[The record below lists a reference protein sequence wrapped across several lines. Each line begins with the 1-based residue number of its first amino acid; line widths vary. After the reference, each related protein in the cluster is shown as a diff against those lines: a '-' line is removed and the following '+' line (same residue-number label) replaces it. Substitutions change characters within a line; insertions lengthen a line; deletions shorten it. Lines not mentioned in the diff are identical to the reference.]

1 MKTTVSTTFTLLLGI
16 LAGVAQ
22 ADLIRLNDGTTYEG
36 ELAPPAT
43 VLIKTAS
50 GDKLVSFAQL
60 PPDLQAQYW
69 KKPAPP
75 AAMAGPVQNEELAA
89 LAASVNLKT
98 WSQVT
103 AYGSFRDKPEKRGTG
118 GLVVTKAFNAIEE
131 NWEGVYPVEH
141 ALVRVRHWQDAIDRA
156 KLLMARP
163 SQFLQKRWLE
173 SFLSAA
179 EAVQRMDSAE
189 FARNVRILRQHP
201 LANDAFALAE

>member
-1 MKTTVSTTFTLLLGI
+1 MKTTVSTTFALLLGI
-16 LAGVAQ
+16 LAGAAQ

-50 GDKLVSFAQL
+50 GDKLVPFAQL

-69 KKPAPP
+69 KKPALP
-75 AAMAGPVQNEELAA
+75 AAVAGPVQNEELAA

-131 NWEGVYPVEH
+131 NWEGVYPAEH